1 MNTSRRRFLQS
12 SGALVIAFNLPA
24 AVGPALAAD
33 EKTFAP
39 NAYIRIDPK
48 GQVSVVVAYVEMGQ
62 GTYTS
67 IPMLIAEELEVPLSS
82 VRVEHAPPDERYY
95 GNPLLGGIQA
105 TGNSNAVRG
114 AWEPMRRAGAVARTV
129 LVQAAAQR
137 WKVDA
142 ASCRAEKG
150 AVVHAASG
158 RRLGY
163 GALVADAAKLPVP
176 DPKSV
181 TLKPREQF
189 KLIGTPAKRLDIDGK
204 VNGTAQYGID
214 TRLPGMKFAT
224 IAISPVAGGKL
235 RSVDDAAAKAVNGV
249 RQIVRLDDAV
259 AVVGDHMGAAK
270 KGLAALKIEWDDGA
284 NAKLSTADILRDME
298 AASSGSGAIA
308 RQEGDVAKA
317 LAGAAKRVEAVYGVP
332 FFAHATMEPM
342 NATVHVRKDSC
353 EIWTGTQV
361 MARVQAAAAKL
372 TGLPVEKVTVH
383 NHLLGGGFGRRL
395 EVDGVVRA
403 VQVAMQVD
411 GPVKLVYTRETDIQH
426 DLYKP
431 AFHDRF
437 VAGLDAQGTPVAWSH
452 RLTGSSVLARWAPPF
467 FQKGLDSD
475 TIEGAAETPYA
486 FPNMLVEYVQHE
498 PRGLATAFWRGVGPV
513 HNVFV
518 VESFMDE
525 LAAAAGKDP
534 VAYRR
539 AIADPRAKAV
549 LDLAASKAGWG
560 KPLPKGVG
568 RGVAVQSAFG
578 SYLAQVAEVEVAPR
592 LSWERGKYRP
602 VGTELRV
609 RRIVCAIDCG
619 PVVNPDTI
627 RAQMQSGIVYG
638 LSAALYDQITLKD
651 GRVEQTNF
659 GDYRV
664 LRMNEMP
671 RVDVHIVDSS
681 AAPGGIG
688 ETATACVM
696 PALANA
702 IFAATGKRIRRLP
715 LADQAVPTG

>member
-12 SGALVIAFNLPA
+12 GGALWLSFHVPVGAHA
-24 AVGPALAAD
+24 ATAAGQS
-33 EKTFAP
+33 FAP
-39 NAYIRIDPK
+39 NAYLRIDPN
-48 GQVSVVVAYVEMGQ
+48 GRVTMIVAYVEMGQ

-82 VRVEHAPPDERYY
+82 VRVEHAPPDERHYA
-95 GNPLLGGIQA
+95 NPLLGIQA
-105 TGNSNAVRG
+105 TGNSNAIRG
-114 AWEPMRRAGAVARTV
+114 AWEPMRRAGAVARTM

-137 WKVDA
+137 WKVEP
-142 ASCRAEKG
+142 ASCRAEQG
-150 AVVHAASG
+150 TVVHPASG
-158 RRLGY
+158 RRLKY
-163 GALVADAAKLPVP
+163 GALVADAAKLPAP
-176 DPKSV
+176 PTASV
-181 TLKPREQF
+181 TLKPRDQF
-189 KLIGTPAKRLDIDGK
+189 KLIGTPAKRLDIAGK
-204 VNGTAQYGID
+204 VNGTALYGID
-214 TRLPGMKFAT
+214 AKVPGMKVAT
-224 IAISPVAGGKL
+224 IAISPVWGGRL
-235 RSVDDAAAKAVNGV
+235 RSVDDAAAKTVRGV

-259 AVVGDHMGAAK
+259 AVVADHMGAAK
-270 KGLAALKIEWDDGA
+270 KGLAALKIEWDDGP
-284 NAKLSTADILRDME
+284 NATLSTAEILRDME

-317 LAGAAKRVEAVYGVP
+317 LAGAATRVDAIYGVP

-361 MARVQAAAAKL
+361 LARVQAAAAKL
-372 TGLPVEKVTVH
+372 TGLPLEKVTVH

-411 GPVKLVYTRETDIQH
+411 GPVKLVYTREEDIQH
-426 DLYKP
+426 DMYKP

-437 VAGLDAQGTPVAWSH
+437 AAGLDAQGTPVAWSH
-452 RLTGSSVLARWAPPF
+452 RLTGSSILARWAPPAF
-467 FQKGLDSD
+467 KNGLDGD
-475 TIEGAAETPYA
+475 TIEGAAEPPYA
-486 FPNMLVEYVQHE
+486 FPSMLVEYVRHE
-498 PRGLATAFWRGVGPV
+498 PRGIPTAFWRGVGPT

-534 VAYRR
+534 VAYRT
-539 AIADPRAKAV
+539 AIADPRARVV
-549 LDLAASKAGWG
+549 LELAASKAGWG
-560 KPLPKGVG
+560 RPLSKGMG

-578 SYLAQVAEVEVAPR
+578 SYQAQVAEVEVSPQG
-592 LSWERGKYRP
+592 E
-602 VGTELRV
+602 VRV
-609 RRIVCAIDCG
+609 RRIVCAVDCG
-619 PVVNPDTI
+619 PVVNPDTV
-627 RAQMQSGIVYG
+627 RAQMESGIVYG
-638 LSAALYDQITLKD
+638 LSAALFGEITLKD

-664 LRMNEMP
+664 LRFHEMP
-671 RVDVHIVDSS
+671 QVDVHIVDSN

-696 PALANA
+696 PALTNA
-702 IFAATGKRIRRLP
+702 IFAATGKRIRKLP
-715 LADQAVPTG
+715 VGEQARTV

>member
-1 MNTSRRRFLQS
+1 MNSSRRRFLQS

-24 AVGPALAAD
+24 AIGPASAAD
-33 EKTFAP
+33 EKSFAP
-39 NAYIRIDPK
+39 NAYIRIDAK
-48 GQVSVVVAYVEMGQ
+48 GQVTFVVAYVEMGQ

-114 AWEPMRRAGAVARTV
+114 AWEPMRRAGAVAKTM

-142 ASCRAEKG
+142 ASCRAENG

-214 TRLPGMKFAT
+214 ARLPGMKFAT
-224 IAISPVAGGKL
+224 IAISPVIGGKL
-235 RSVDDAAAKAVNGV
+235 RGVDDAAAKAVNGV

-298 AASSGSGAIA
+298 AASSGSGAVA

-372 TGLPVEKVTVH
+372 TGLPVEKVTV
-383 NHLLGGGFGRRL
+383 
-395 EVDGVVRA
+395 
-403 VQVAMQVD
+403 
-411 GPVKLVYTRETDIQH
+411 
-426 DLYKP
+426 
-431 AFHDRF
+431 
-437 VAGLDAQGTPVAWSH
+437 
-452 RLTGSSVLARWAPPF
+452 
-467 FQKGLDSD
+467 
-475 TIEGAAETPYA
+475 
-486 FPNMLVEYVQHE
+486 
-498 PRGLATAFWRGVGPV
+498 
-513 HNVFV
+513 
-518 VESFMDE
+518 
-525 LAAAAGKDP
+525 
-534 VAYRR
+534 
-539 AIADPRAKAV
+539 
-549 LDLAASKAGWG
+549 
-560 KPLPKGVG
+560 
-568 RGVAVQSAFG
+568 
-578 SYLAQVAEVEVAPR
+578 
-592 LSWERGKYRP
+592 
-602 VGTELRV
+602 
-609 RRIVCAIDCG
+609 
-619 PVVNPDTI
+619 
-627 RAQMQSGIVYG
+627 
-638 LSAALYDQITLKD
+638 
-651 GRVEQTNF
+651 
-659 GDYRV
+659 
-664 LRMNEMP
+664 
-671 RVDVHIVDSS
+671 
-681 AAPGGIG
+681 
-688 ETATACVM
+688 
-696 PALANA
+696 
-702 IFAATGKRIRRLP
+702 
-715 LADQAVPTG
+715 

>member
-12 SGALVIAFNLPA
+12 GGALVIAFNLPVA
-24 AVGPALAAD
+24 IGPAIAAD
-33 EKTFAP
+33 EKSFAP
-39 NAYIRIDPK
+39 NAYIRIDPN
-48 GQVSVVVAYVEMGQ
+48 GRVTMIVAYVEMGQ

-67 IPMLIAEELEVPLSS
+67 IPMLIAEELEVPLTS

-114 AWEPMRRAGAVARTV
+114 AWEPMRRAGAAARTM

-137 WKVDA
+137 WRVDA
-142 ASCRAEKG
+142 ASCRAENG
-150 AVVHAASG
+150 AVIHPASG
-158 RRLGY
+158 RRLKY

-176 DPKSV
+176 AADSLK
-181 TLKPREQF
+181 LKPREQF
-189 KLIGTPAKRLDIDGK
+189 KLIGTPAKRLDIAGK

-214 TRLPGMKFAT
+214 AKVPGMKVAT
-224 IAISPVAGGKL
+224 IAISPVIGGRL
-235 RSVDDAAAKAVNGV
+235 RSVDEAPAKAVRGV

-259 AVVGDHMGAAK
+259 AVVADHMGAAK
-270 KGLAALKIEWDDGA
+270 KGLAALKIEWDDGP
-284 NAKLSTADILRDME
+284 NATLSTADILRDME
-298 AASSGSGAIA
+298 AASSASGAIA

-317 LAGAAKRVEAVYGVP
+317 LAGAATRIEAVYGVP

-361 MARVQAAAAKL
+361 MTRVQAAAAKVA
-372 TGLPVEKVTVH
+372 GLPVDKVTVH

-411 GPVKLVYTRETDIQH
+411 GPVKLVYTREQDIQH
-426 DLYKP
+426 DMYKP

-437 VAGLDAQGTPVAWSH
+437 AAGLDAQGMPVAWSH
-452 RLTGSSVLARWAPPF
+452 RLTGSSVIARWAPPF
-467 FQKGLDSD
+467 FQKGLDGD

-486 FPNMLVEYVQHE
+486 FPNMRVEYVRHE
-498 PRGLATAFWRGVGPV
+498 PRGIPTAFWRGVGPV

-518 VESFMDE
+518 VESFIDE
-525 LAAAAGKDP
+525 LAAKAGKDP
-534 VAYRR
+534 VAYRA
-539 AIADPRAKAV
+539 AIADPRAKVV
-549 LDLAASKAGWG
+549 LELAATKAGWG
-560 KPLPKGVG
+560 RPLPKGIG

-578 SYLAQVAEVEVAPR
+578 SYLAQVAEVEVSPQG
-592 LSWERGKYRP
+592 E
-602 VGTELRV
+602 VRV
-609 RRIVCAIDCG
+609 RRIVCAVDCG
-619 PVVNPDTI
+619 PVVNPDTV

-638 LSAALYDQITLKD
+638 LSAALHDEITLKD
-651 GRVEQTNF
+651 GRIEQTNF

-664 LRMNEMP
+664 LRINEMP
-671 RVDVHIVDSS
+671 QVDVFIVDSA

-696 PALANA
+696 PALTNA
-702 IFAATGKRIRRLP
+702 IFAATGKRIRKLP
-715 LADQAVPTG
+715 VGEQTRAV

>member
-1 MNTSRRRFLQS
+1 MNTSRRAFLQS

-24 AVGPALAAD
+24 AIGPASAAED
-33 EKTFAP
+33 KSFAP
-39 NAYIRIDPK
+39 NAYIRIDAN
-48 GQVSVVVAYVEMGQ
+48 GRVTFIVAYVEMGQ

-114 AWEPMRRAGAVARTV
+114 AWEPMRRAGAVARTM
-129 LVQAAAQR
+129 LLQAAAQR
-137 WKVDA
+137 WKVDP
-142 ASCRAEKG
+142 ASCRAENG
-150 AVVHAASG
+150 AVIHPASG
-158 RRLGY
+158 RRLRY

-181 TLKPREQF
+181 TLKPRERF
-189 KLIGTPAKRLDIDGK
+189 KLIGTPAKRLDSAGK
-204 VNGTAQYGID
+204 VNGTAQFGID
-214 TRLPGMKFAT
+214 AKVPGMKVAT
-224 IAISPVAGGKL
+224 IAISPVIGG
-235 RSVDDAAAKAVNGV
+235 RVHGVDDGAAKAVRGV
-249 RQIVRLDDAV
+249 RQVVRLDDAV
-259 AVVGDHMGAAK
+259 AVVADHMGAAK
-270 KGLAALKIEWDDGA
+270 KGLAALKIEWDDGP
-284 NAKLSTADILRDME
+284 NATLSTADILRDME
-298 AASSGSGAIA
+298 AASNGSGAVA
-308 RQEGDVAKA
+308 RKEGDVDKA

-353 EIWTGTQV
+353 EVWTGTQV
-361 MARVQAAAAKL
+361 MARVQAAAAKV
-372 TGLPVEKVTVH
+372 TGLPLEKVTVH

-395 EVDGVVRA
+395 EVDAVVRA

-426 DLYKP
+426 DMYKP

-452 RLTGSSVLARWAPPF
+452 RLTGSSVIARWVPPF
-467 FQKGLDSD
+467 FQKGLDPD
-475 TIEGAAETPYA
+475 TIEGAAETPYV

-498 PRGLATAFWRGVGPV
+498 PRGIQTAFWRGVGPV

-549 LDLAASKAGWG
+549 LELAASKAGWG
-560 KPLPKGVG
+560 RPLPKGVG

-578 SYLAQVAEVEVAPR
+578 SYQAQVAEVEVSPKGEV
-592 LSWERGKYRP
+592 S
-602 VGTELRV
+602 V
-609 RRIVCAIDCG
+609 RRIVCAVDCG
-619 PVVNPDTI
+619 PVVNPDTV

-638 LSAALYDQITLKD
+638 LSAALFDEITLKD

-664 LRMNEMP
+664 LRINEMP
-671 RVDVHIVDSS
+671 QVEVHIVDST

-715 LADQAVPTG
+715 VADQAALT